1 MKRKWMV
8 LCLAAAAATVG
19 LTTAWARPSYGVK
32 LEFLDGQGQ
41 VVGGLSRSCIG
52 QTYDRWGSVT
62 ANQRVVD
69 SWECP

>member
-1 MKRKWMV
+1 MKRKWTA
-8 LCLAAAAATVG
+8 LCLALVAALG
-19 LTTAWARPSYGVK
+19 LSAAWARPSYGVR

-41 VVGGLSRSCIG
+41 VVGGLARSCIG